1 VRIVVTILAR
11 RPNGGKSDKLLA
23 VITPLGEPPQHFGDA
38 TCGIREQ
45 NKAGLGTVE
54 CRGSQAVARAAA
66 IEMYV
71 DTGTVSITLTTL
83 WRGRSRIRAN

>member
-1 VRIVVTILAR
+1 M
-11 RPNGGKSDKLLA
+11 
-23 VITPLGEPPQHFGDA
+23 ITPLGEPPQDFGDT

-54 CRGSQAVARAAA
+54 CRGSQAVARAVV

-71 DTGTVSITLTTL
+71 DIGTVSITLTTL